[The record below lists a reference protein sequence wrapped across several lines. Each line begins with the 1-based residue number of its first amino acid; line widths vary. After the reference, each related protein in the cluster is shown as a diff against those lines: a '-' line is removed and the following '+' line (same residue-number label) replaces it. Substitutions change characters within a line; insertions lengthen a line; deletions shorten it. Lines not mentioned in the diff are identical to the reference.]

1 MLDGNMLSMTV
12 VYVSLGVSNGP
23 GPTDRP
29 DPNREVLGM
38 SKDIRVGFRVLF
50 LGYFRVRVGIGSGVG
65 SYKYTS
71 LDPIFSFEKNPT
83 LSASLSSL
91 PPLATSLSSPS
102 MCKSNILLCEQTVNR
117 AEILSGFLN
126 WLSESVQLDLSSL
139 CVCSLIGFWENCGR
153 KNELKIRVF
162 IFFSLLGCC

>member
-50 LGYFRVRVGIGSGVG
+50 LGYFRVRVGKIG
-65 SYKYTS
+65 
-71 LDPIFSFEKNPT
+71 
-83 LSASLSSL
+83 
-91 PPLATSLSSPS
+91 
-102 MCKSNILLCEQTVNR
+102 R
-117 AEILSGFLN
+117 AH
-126 WLSESVQLDLSSL
+126 V
-139 CVCSLIGFWENCGR
+139 
-153 KNELKIRVF
+153 
-162 IFFSLLGCC
+162 